1 MKGIIKTI
9 MQHVTA
15 HRQESEKALEARLT
29 AEVKRRGG
37 IALKLTSQF
46 HRGMPDRLILLP
58 YHTMAFVELKST
70 GKKPTALQELAAD
83 KLRKWKFPCYVV
95 DSTESLET
103 VLERIDKRLAEEA
116 EFASELC
123 RRRSRVKQGLRAE
136 REARKAKER

>member
-1 MKGIIKTI
+1 
-9 MQHVTA
+9 
-15 HRQESEKALEARLT
+15 
-29 AEVKRRGG
+29 
-37 IALKLTSQF
+37 
-46 HRGMPDRLILLP
+46 MPDRLILLP

-95 DSTESLET
+95 DSTESLDT

-116 EFASELC
+116 EFSSELC

-136 REARKAKER
+136 REAKKAKEK